1 MWPPSRSRTTM
12 LLIRSLMSAA
22 GNDRSIRASP
32 LTAPSRR
39 KCPTPLENSSTRL
52 TGSPAARGSSS
63 KPFSAG
69 RAPTPDTNATSPT
82 TPRTPAL
89 TPASS
94 HFLIVALLR
103 ERENRY
109 PGLYPWCH
117 FNETT
122 CDTRKIEGDDGD
134 RRVAGAG

>member
-1 MWPPSRSRTTM
+1 M

-22 GNDRSIRASP
+22 GNDRSTRASP
-32 LTAPSRR
+32 LTVPSRR

-52 TGSPAARGSSS
+52 TGSPAERGSSS
-63 KPFSAG
+63 TPFKAG
-69 RAPTPDTNATSPT
+69 RAPTADTHTTTPS

-103 ERENRY
+103 QRENRY
-109 PGLYPWCH
+109 PVVYPRCH
-117 FNETT
+117 FNE
-122 CDTRKIEGDDGD
+122 
-134 RRVAGAG
+134 

>member
-1 MWPPSRSRTTM
+1 M
-12 LLIRSLMSAA
+12 LLIRSLTSAA

-39 KCPTPLENSSTRL
+39 KCPTPLLKSSTRL
-52 TGSPAARGSSS
+52 TGSPAERGSSGT
-63 KPFSAG
+63 SALCL
-69 RAPTPDTNATSPT
+69 APALDTNAASPS

-103 ERENRY
+103 QREIRY
-109 PGLYPWCH
+109 PVCPHGVTLS
-117 FNETT
+117 
-122 CDTRKIEGDDGD
+122 D
-134 RRVAGAG
+134 